1 MDYRVRN
8 PDEMTGAERYAEIIT
23 ILAGAIV
30 QHHICQHNQLNS
42 SENER
47 ILTGLPS
54 ASKHSCP
61 SRKPT
66 QVRAEKGAKQ
76 WK

>member
-8 PDEMTGAERYAEIIT
+8 PDDMTGAERYAEIIM

-30 QHHICQHNQLNS
+30 RHQIYQHNQLNR

-47 ILTGLPS
+47 SLTGFPS

-76 WK
+76 

>member
-8 PDEMTGAERYAEIIT
+8 PNDMTGGERYAEIIT

-30 QHHICQHNQLNS
+30 RHKIYLHNQLNRV
-42 SENER
+42 ENER
-47 ILTGLPS
+47 SLTGLPS

-76 WK
+76 

>member
-1 MDYRVRN
+1 MDYTVRN
-8 PDEMTGAERYAEIIT
+8 PDDMTCSERYAEMIT

-30 QHHICQHNQLNS
+30 RHHIYQHNQLNS

-47 ILTGLPS
+47 SLTGLPS

-61 SRKPT
+61 SRKSLR
-66 QVRAEKGAKQ
+66 VRAEKGAK
-76 WK
+76 

>member
-1 MDYRVRN
+1 MDYTVRN
-8 PDEMTGAERYAEIIT
+8 PNDMTGAERYAEMIT
-23 ILAGAIV
+23 ILASAV
-30 QHHICQHNQLNS
+30 LRRRFDEYNQSNS
-42 SENER
+42 QENER
-47 ILTGLPS
+47 SLTGLPS

-76 WK
+76 

>member
-8 PDEMTGAERYAEIIT
+8 PDEMTGAERYVEIIM

-30 QHHICQHNQLNS
+30 RHQIYQHNQLNS

-47 ILTGLPS
+47 SLTGLPS
-54 ASKHSCP
+54 TSKHSCP

-66 QVRAEKGAKQ
+66 QVRAEKGARQ
-76 WK
+76 

>member
-1 MDYRVRN
+1 MDYTVRN
-8 PDEMTGAERYAEIIT
+8 PNDMTGAERYGEMIT
-23 ILAGAIV
+23 ILASAV
-30 QHHICQHNQLNS
+30 LRHRFDEYNQSNS
-42 SENER
+42 QKNER
-47 ILTGLPS
+47 SLTGLPS

-76 WK
+76 

>member
-8 PDEMTGAERYAEIIT
+8 PDDMTGAERYAEIIM

-30 QHHICQHNQLNS
+30 QHHIYQRNQLNS
-42 SENER
+42 LENER
-47 ILTGLPS
+47 SLTGLPS
-54 ASKHSCP
+54 TSKHSCP

-66 QVRAEKGAKQ
+66 QVRAEKGARQ
-76 WK
+76 

>member
-30 QHHICQHNQLNS
+30 RHQIYQHNQSISL
-42 SENER
+42 ENER
-47 ILTGLPS
+47 SLTGLPS

-61 SRKPT
+61 SRKLT
-66 QVRAEKGAKQ
+66 QVRAEKGSKQ
-76 WK
+76 